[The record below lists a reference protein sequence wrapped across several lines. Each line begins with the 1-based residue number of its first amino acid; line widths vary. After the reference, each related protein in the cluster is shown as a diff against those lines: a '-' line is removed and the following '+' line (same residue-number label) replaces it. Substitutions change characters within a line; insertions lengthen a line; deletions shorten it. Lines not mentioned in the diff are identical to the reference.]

1 MKAETIRRDET
12 AVKSDARL
20 KLFFVLRK
28 AWKKRSQEGM
38 KAKDLAELLGRDK
51 AQVSRILNGSTKTM
65 TMDTLALLLD
75 RLDHQLII
83 DCKPAE
89 DIAKSNFDA
98 RLPKD
103 ENKIRIMPPHA
114 ILATNVAYHKLIV
127 WGV

>member
-1 MKAETIRRDET
+1 MKTDTPRRTEA

-20 KLFFVLRK
+20 KLFFILRK

-38 KAKDLAELLGRDK
+38 KAKDLAELLERDK

-98 RLPKD
+98 RLSKD
-103 ENKIRIMPPHA
+103 ANKILIMPPEGNS
-114 ILATNVAYHKLIV
+114 ATNVKV
-127 WGV
+127 EW